1 MDLGAHR
8 RSALLVARPGAVA
21 ARLSC
26 TLLGICLAWV
36 GAYAQRASPE
46 GNGVGPQLITVGG
59 GPGNIEQ
66 QVASIDFAQ
75 LALQAESRRREESE
89 RERLAR
95 AELVQSGA
103 ISQLDLAAPPKS
115 IREYNEGITLL
126 KNQHSSEAI
135 EHLQKAVALYP
146 KFVSAHN
153 ALGLAFMDVDNT
165 VQAKSEFEI
174 AVQFDQKYARSL
186 LNLGQLAISNGDFP
200 AAEASLEKANS
211 VRPNDA
217 EILTA
222 LAYAQ
227 YGNHEYQQAIQ
238 TVLRV
243 HDLSRSG
250 TAGRHGNAHYV
261 AAAAGLALQD
271 GAIVERELA
280 LFIEEDPMN
289 PLVPVARHNLEL
301 LTANKKAL
309 AAQQIAAS
317 LKTHPTSNASPS
329 LADNARLKSELSALS
344 EGPDKC
350 DGCEQRSPNPGV
362 LPPPDGTL
370 VADLPSV
377 PVLPAGNAWT
387 IRKVVD
393 EVALFFAVSS
403 HGHMVDDLT
412 LSEIQ
417 VRDDGKAPEK
427 ILLFAPQSKLPLRV
441 GLLVDTSGSVQERF
455 GFEKHAA
462 AKFLEQLLTNP
473 SDLAFVAGFS
483 NSTNVVQDFTAS
495 HDSLGKGI
503 DSLTNGGGTS
513 LFDAVSFACGKL
525 AAYPEGDRVAKVLV
539 VLSDGEDNSS
549 HTTLRRAISDAE
561 SSGVTIY
568 AISTKDTG
576 GAKTDADRV
585 LQALAERSGG
595 EALFPEDSASLH
607 QSFDK
612 LRDIIRSR
620 YLIAYKPAD
629 FEPNGKYRTINVIA
643 TKNGTRLQVHARKGY
658 HALVPPAATF

>member
-1 MDLGAHR
+1 MIRGFAVDLPGKSSVKGA
-8 RSALLVARPGAVA
+8 AYQ
-21 ARLSC
+21 ARLAVHQPNRRIRVREPNGSWCSSTKC
-26 TLLGICLAWV
+26 TFSSAAGRGGGLAWPARCLAYAWL
-36 GAYAQRASPE
+36 GLERTAQRASPE

-95 AELVQSGA
+95 AELVESGA

-115 IREYNEGITLL
+115 IREYNAGITLL

-153 ALGLAFMDVDNT
+153 ALGLAFMDMDDT

-317 LKTHPTSNASPS
+317 QKTHPASNASPS

-377 PVLPAGNAWT
+377 PVLPSGNAWT

-403 HGHMVDDLT
+403 HGHMVDDLK

-417 VRDDGKAPEK
+417 VRDDGKPPAK

-441 GLLVDTSGSVQERF
+441 GCWLIPAVPCTSG
-455 GFEKHAA
+455 
-462 AKFLEQLLTNP
+462 
-473 SDLAFVAGFS
+473 LASKSMLPPNFW
-483 NSTNVVQDFTAS
+483 
-495 HDSLGKGI
+495 
-503 DSLTNGGGTS
+503 
-513 LFDAVSFACGKL
+513 
-525 AAYPEGDRVAKVLV
+525 
-539 VLSDGEDNSS
+539 SS
-549 HTTLRRAISDAE
+549 C
-561 SSGVTIY
+561 
-568 AISTKDTG
+568 
-576 GAKTDADRV
+576 
-585 LQALAERSGG
+585 
-595 EALFPEDSASLH
+595 
-607 QSFDK
+607 
-612 LRDIIRSR
+612 
-620 YLIAYKPAD
+620 
-629 FEPNGKYRTINVIA
+629 
-643 TKNGTRLQVHARKGY
+643 
-658 HALVPPAATF
+658 